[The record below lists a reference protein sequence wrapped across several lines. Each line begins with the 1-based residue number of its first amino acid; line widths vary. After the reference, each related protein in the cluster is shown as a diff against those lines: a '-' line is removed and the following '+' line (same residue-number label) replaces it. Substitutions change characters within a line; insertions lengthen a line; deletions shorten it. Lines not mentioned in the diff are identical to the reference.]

1 MSVDEKIIMR
11 KITFINRDL
20 KLLVGLSRLSFSEFL
35 KKPEYEALAERYLE
49 RIIGRMIDINYHILS
64 KVEKHSPLD
73 MYNSFVDMGKKGYL
87 SDKLADKLADS
98 AGLRNRLTHEY
109 DEIDEKK
116 IYKAMKSC
124 LEDVPKYLL
133 RVEKLIGKKSKQRK
147 LL

>member
-1 MSVDEKIIMR
+1 MPVDEKVIVR
-11 KITFINRDL
+11 KITFINRDF
-20 KLLVGLSRLSFSEFL
+20 KLLAGLCRLSLSEFL

-49 RIIGRMIDINYHILS
+49 RIIGRMIDINYHILA
-64 KVEKHSPLD
+64 KAEKHSPLD
-73 MYNSFVDMGKKGYL
+73 MFNSFIDMGGKGYL
-87 SDKLADKLADS
+87 NNQLAKKMADS

-124 LEDVPKYLL
+124 LEDVPKYLQKI
-133 RVEKLIGKKSKQRK
+133 EKIIRKKSEQKK

>member
-1 MSVDEKIIMR
+1 M
-11 KITFINRDL
+11 TFIGRDL
-20 KLLVGLSRLSFSEFL
+20 KLLRSLSYMTFSAYM
-35 KKPEYEALAERYLE
+35 KKPEYETLAERYLE
-49 RIIGRMIDINYHILS
+49 RIAGRMIDINYHILA
-64 KVEKHSPLD
+64 KAEKHAPVD
-73 MYNSFVDMGKKGYL
+73 MYNSFVDMGKYGYI
-87 SDKLADKLADS
+87 SRKLADKMANV

-133 RVEKLIGKKSKQRK
+133 QVNKLLGKKSKQKK